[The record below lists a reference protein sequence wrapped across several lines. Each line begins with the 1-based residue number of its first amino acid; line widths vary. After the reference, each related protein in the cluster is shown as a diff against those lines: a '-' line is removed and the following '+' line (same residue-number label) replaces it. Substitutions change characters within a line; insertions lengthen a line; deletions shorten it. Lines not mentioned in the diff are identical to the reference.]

1 MRTQRI
7 LLAGLTTSVVACA
20 LLAGPS
26 APAADGER
34 RADRSSTDLYD
45 GPRPRHSSDGIR
57 GAIAAPLPSF
67 MRGRSTTTTFEEWQ
81 VAPGV
86 QATKWDE
93 STIRGPIRAQLL
105 TVALDTPGIK
115 IDYAYAGQV
124 SRTSELTD
132 ILARSGAIA
141 GVNGD
146 FFDIGDTGAPLGL
159 GQDRQER
166 LLNAPA
172 SGWNSAFVL
181 DAAGVPDVTKVPMRA
196 TYKQHPRFKITNI
209 NAPEVRPGGI
219 GVYTEA
225 WGPTAGYRVT
235 DGQRKH
241 VRMVKIRNGRV
252 VANSRRLTTGR
263 PIQGKLL
270 IGRGNGASDLR
281 RLVPGRK
288 ATVRAHLDGRPTVA
302 ITGNKFLVSDGLIVA
317 EDDREMHPRTAI
329 GIDRETNSV
338 LLLVVDGRQ
347 SFSRGYT
354 MVELANKM
362 IDLGADEAL
371 NLDGGGSSTMVARKS
386 NGQIGVINSPSDG
399 GQRLVPNGVEITYEP

>member
-1 MRTQRI
+1 M
-7 LLAGLTTSVVACA
+7 
-20 LLAGPS
+20 AGPS
-26 APAADGER
+26 APAGDGDR
-34 RADRSSTDLYD
+34 RADRSSVELYE
-45 GPRPRHSSDGIR
+45 GPRPRHSSDGVR
-57 GAIAAPLPSF
+57 GAIAAPQPSF
-67 MRGRSTTTTFEEWQ
+67 LRGRSTTTTFEEWQ

-86 QATKWDE
+86 QATRWDE
-93 STIRGPIRAQLL
+93 STARGPIRAQLL

-124 SRTSELTD
+124 SRTSELTE

-172 SGWNSAFVL
+172 SGWNSAFLL
-181 DAAGVPDVTKVPMRA
+181 DARGAPDVTKVPMQA
-196 TYKQHPRFKITNI
+196 TYKQHPRFKITNV

-219 GVYTEA
+219 GVYTKS

-235 DGQRKH
+235 DGQRKR
-241 VRMVKIRNGRV
+241 VRMVEIRNGRV
-252 VANSRRLTTGR
+252 VANSRTLTTGR
-263 PIQGKLL
+263 AIKGKIL
-270 IGRGNGASDLR
+270 IGRGNGARDLR
-281 RLVPGRK
+281 RLKPGRK
-288 ATVRAHLDGRPTVA
+288 ATVRAYLEGRPSVA
-302 ITGNKFLVSDGLIVA
+302 ITGNKFLVRDGVIEA

-338 LLLVVDGRQ
+338 LLLVIDGRQ

-354 MVELANKM
+354 MVELATKM
-362 IDLGADEAL
+362 IELGADEAL
-371 NLDGGGSSTMVARKS
+371 NLDGGGSSTMVARTSSGK
-386 NGQIGVINSPSDG
+386 IGVVNSPSDG